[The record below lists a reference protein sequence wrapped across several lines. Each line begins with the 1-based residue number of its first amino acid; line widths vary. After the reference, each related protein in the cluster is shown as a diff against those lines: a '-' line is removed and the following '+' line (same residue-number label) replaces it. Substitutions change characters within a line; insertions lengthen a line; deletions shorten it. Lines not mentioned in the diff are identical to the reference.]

1 MAQTDEGD
9 GVLGSAEKL
18 RNNRGNHPETK
29 RGHTGAQQ
37 CSPTGGSTML
47 TTAVLHRLAVTLFV
61 VATVSAPA
69 LLIA

>member
-1 MAQTDEGD
+1 MLA
-9 GVLGSAEKL
+9 
-18 RNNRGNHPETK
+18 NR
-29 RGHTGAQQ
+29 
-37 CSPTGGSTML
+37 GSTML